1 MPNEITLDPRE
12 VKLTTRTNTVVR
24 RTLPHRELLMIG
36 AWCFVDHYGPTYAVD
51 AMSIAQHPH
60 VGLQTVSW
68 LFDGEIEH
76 RDSVG
81 SVQVINPGQLN
92 LMTSGFGIAHSEL
105 SLEVGKKLHGVQ
117 LWVALPKESKDV
129 APHFEHH
136 GVLPKFEINEISVN
150 LFMGSWLGHTS
161 GATTYTPIIGAEITG
176 GAVNTVLNIDK
187 SFEYGILLDQGEV
200 KINGKEVKTSQLHYM
215 PAGET
220 EFKLESDGPF
230 RALLIGGE
238 PFNEEIIMWWNF
250 IGRSHDEIVAMR
262 NDWESQSTRF
272 AVFEDKIGGRIP
284 APELPNL
291 MLKPRGSRRNHSP
304 KTSQ

>member
-36 AWCFVDHYGPTYAVD
+36 AWCFVDHYGPTEAVD
-51 AMSIAQHPH
+51 AMSISQHPH

-117 LWVALPKESKDV
+117 LWVALPKSSKDV

-136 GVLPKFEINEISVN
+136 GDLPNFEFKGISVN

-161 GATTYTPIIGAEITG
+161 NAKTYTPIIGAEISG
-176 GAVNTVLNIDK
+176 QAVVTSLPIDK
-187 SFEYGILLDQGEV
+187 NFEYGILVDQGEV
-200 KINGKEVKTSQLHYM
+200 KINGNVVKPNQLHYM
-215 PAGET
+215 SAGES
-220 EFKLESDGPF
+220 EFKIESSGEF

-250 IGRSHDEIVAMR
+250 IGRTHDEIVQMR
-262 NDWESQSTRF
+262 ADWETQSSRF
-272 AVFEDKIGGRIP
+272 LTFEDKIGGRIP
-284 APELPNL
+284 APDLPNL
-291 MLKPRGSRRNHSP
+291 ILKPRGSRR
-304 KTSQ
+304 K

>member
-36 AWCFVDHYGPTYAVD
+36 AWCFVDHYGPTEAVD
-51 AMSIAQHPH
+51 AMSVAQHPH

-68 LFDGEIEH
+68 LFEGEIEH

-81 SVQVINPGQLN
+81 SVQLINPGQLN
-92 LMTSGFGIAHSEL
+92 LMTSGIGIAHSEL
-105 SLEVGKKLHGVQ
+105 SLEIGKKLHGVQ
-117 LWVALPKESKDV
+117 LWVALPNESKDV

-136 GVLPKFEINEISVN
+136 GVLPKFEIDGISVI

-161 GATTYTPIIGAEITG
+161 GATTYTAIVGAEIS
-176 GAVNTVLNIDK
+176 GAATNVELPIDK
-187 SFEYGILLDQGEV
+187 NFEYGILADQGEV
-200 KINGKEVKTSQLHYM
+200 KINGNIVKANQLHYM

-220 EFKLESDGPF
+220 EFKLESDGVF

-238 PFNEEIIMWWNF
+238 PFKEEIIMWWNF
-250 IGRSHDEIVAMR
+250 IGRTHEEIVAMR

-272 AVFEDKIGGRIP
+272 AKFEDNIGGRIP

-291 MLKPRGSRRNHSP
+291 ILKPRGSRRN
-304 KTSQ
+304 

>member
-36 AWCFVDHYGPTYAVD
+36 AWCFVDHYGPTEAVD
-51 AMSIAQHPH
+51 AMSISQHPH

-92 LMTSGFGIAHSEL
+92 LMTSGVGIAHSEL

-117 LWVALPKESKDV
+117 LWVALPKSSKDV

-136 GVLPKFEINEISVN
+136 GDLPNFEFKGISVN

-161 GATTYTPIIGAEITG
+161 NAKTYTPIIGAEISG
-176 GAVNTVLNIDK
+176 QAVATSLPIDK
-187 SFEYGILLDQGEV
+187 NFEYGILVDQGEV
-200 KINGKEVKTSQLHYM
+200 KINGNVVKPNQLHYM
-215 PAGET
+215 SAGES
-220 EFKLESDGPF
+220 EFKIESSGEF

-250 IGRSHDEIVAMR
+250 IGRTHDEIVQMR
-262 NDWESQSTRF
+262 ADWETQSSRF
-272 AVFEDKIGGRIP
+272 LTFEDKIGGRIP
-284 APELPNL
+284 APDLPNL
-291 MLKPRGSRRNHSP
+291 ILKPRGSRR
-304 KTSQ
+304 K

>member
-36 AWCFVDHYGPTYAVD
+36 AWCFVDHYGPTEAVD
-51 AMSIAQHPH
+51 AMSISQHPH

-117 LWVALPKESKDV
+117 LWVALPKSSKDV

-136 GVLPKFEINEISVN
+136 GNLPNFEFKGISVN

-161 GATTYTPIIGAEITG
+161 NAKTYTPIIGAEISG
-176 GAVNTVLNIDK
+176 QAVATSLPIDK
-187 SFEYGILLDQGEV
+187 NFEYGILVDQGEV
-200 KINGKEVKTSQLHYM
+200 KINGNVVKPNQLHYM
-215 PAGET
+215 SAGES
-220 EFKLESDGPF
+220 EFKIESSGEF

-250 IGRSHDEIVAMR
+250 IGRTHDEIVQMR
-262 NDWESQSTRF
+262 ADWETQSSRF
-272 AVFEDKIGGRIP
+272 LTFEDKIGGRIP
-284 APELPNL
+284 APDLPNL
-291 MLKPRGSRRNHSP
+291 ILKPRGSRR
-304 KTSQ
+304 K